1 MGMEIKVTKAGKDIS
16 SSTPDDFYM
25 DSQYPLLKIHAS
37 GSFSTGITGLKT
49 ITHNL
54 GYIPYV
60 LVFSQYVGWVDDAAY
75 LTTEYYQ
82 HDWEQAGATITF
94 FGRTKIYDDRIEI
107 EIGNTNEA
115 TPGAIDGFYYIFK
128 DDVL

>member
-1 MGMEIKVTKAGKDIS
+1 MAIGIKVSKPGKDTS

-25 DSQYPLLKIHAS
+25 DSQYPLLKVHAS

-60 LVFSQYVGWVDDAAY
+60 LVFSQYVGWDGSAVI
-75 LTTEYYQ
+75 TNEYYQ
-82 HDWEQAGATITF
+82 HDWLQEGATITF
-94 FGRTKIYDDRIEI
+94 FGQTKIYSDRIEI
-107 EIGNTNEA
+107 EIGNTNEVR
-115 TPGAIDGFYYIFK
+115 PGAIDGFYYIFK
-128 DDVL
+128 DEIL